1 MLAEQVSL
9 HEWNAFKLVVID
21 GFDECMLWLAEERLV
36 HVFHL
41 VLEIWQCMFIVGE
54 MACMAA
60 LLLG

>member
-21 GFDECMLWLAEERLV
+21 GFDERMLWLAEERLV
-36 HVFHL
+36 HIFHL
-41 VLEIWQCMFIVGE
+41 VLEIWQCMDIVGK
-54 MACMAA
+54 MVCMTA